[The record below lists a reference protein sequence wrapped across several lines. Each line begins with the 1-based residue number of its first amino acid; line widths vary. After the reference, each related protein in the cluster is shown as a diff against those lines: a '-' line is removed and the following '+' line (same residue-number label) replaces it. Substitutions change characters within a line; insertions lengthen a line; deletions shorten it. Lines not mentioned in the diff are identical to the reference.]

1 MELHQQHHEAPFA
14 NLWQAHHDEEQEDN
28 DENKEDNDADEEE
41 DRNLAAVPPLT
52 FNRPPIN
59 EASSNDLLQRR

>member
-41 DRNLAAVPPLT
+41 
-52 FNRPPIN
+52 
-59 EASSNDLLQRR
+59 EDLVGLVVATVRSCIEYDTDEE